1 VIRTAVRGR
10 INPCCVCVLLIFII
24 SFIPTLCQSEAIDF
38 DGYWWGTASDEQ
50 RYGYIQGFAQGSGI
64 TVIITLN
71 SFLDSFKGISSTSRE
86 FKRLADRLRKD
97 ITAWEPYDHTFG
109 YYYERID
116 GFYRSTQSMR
126 TPVAKIMLDFINP
139 PPNY

>member
-1 VIRTAVRGR
+1 MRTAKHSLC
-10 INPCCVCVLLIFII
+10 ISCCVCILLMSVLF
-24 SFIPTLCQSEAIDF
+24 FTPTLCRSESIDF
-38 DGYWWGTASDEQ
+38 DGYWWGAASEEQ

-71 SFLDSFKGISSTSRE
+71 SFLESFKGISSTSRE
-86 FKRLADRLRKD
+86 FKRLADKLRKD